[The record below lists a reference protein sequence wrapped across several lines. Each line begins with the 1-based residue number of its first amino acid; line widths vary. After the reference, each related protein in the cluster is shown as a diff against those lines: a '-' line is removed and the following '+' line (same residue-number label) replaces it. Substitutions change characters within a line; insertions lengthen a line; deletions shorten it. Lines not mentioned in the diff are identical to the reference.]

1 MRILLQWLV
10 PYDVVIIRLAA
21 ISDSI
26 GLLKLRLMLILNGD
40 ILFLLGTILKIRVKL
55 PRMFLKGLR
64 IHCLYGAVHL
74 INVV

>member
-10 PYDVVIIRLAA
+10 PYDVVIKWLAA
-21 ISDSI
+21 ITDSI
-26 GLLKLRLMLILNGD
+26 GLLKLRRMLILNGD

-55 PRMFLKGLR
+55 PRIFLKGLR
-64 IHCLYGAVHL
+64 IHCLYGALHM